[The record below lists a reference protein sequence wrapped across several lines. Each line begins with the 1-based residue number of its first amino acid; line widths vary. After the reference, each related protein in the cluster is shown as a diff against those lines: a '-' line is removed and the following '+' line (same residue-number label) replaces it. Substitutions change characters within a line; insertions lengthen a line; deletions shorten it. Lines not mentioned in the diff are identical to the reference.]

1 MRMLKVPAPDHMDSA
16 LYKLFQ
22 RDNSALQGCSSG
34 FGTISHVEF
43 VEHVAD
49 VQFHRHFGDIQS
61 GPNLFVAHSLG
72 DQAEDFKFAGSQHA
86 TAHACGQHRCDCGI

>member
-1 MRMLKVPAPDHMDSA
+1 MPGEVFQSIKFRLRLWRSVHLMRMLKVPAPDHMDSA

-34 FGTISHVEF
+34 FGTISHVEL

-49 VQFHRHFGDIQS
+49 V
-61 GPNLFVAHSLG
+61 
-72 DQAEDFKFAGSQHA
+72 
-86 TAHACGQHRCDCGI
+86 